1 MTKDAISDQWILD
14 LSVDHHDREIRSSI
28 FKAYTELRKP
38 VWFNDHKRPDVNYL
52 SVFTWDD
59 VSLVSSKSDIFHS
72 KEGYLINDN
81 FDRMSFDGSLL
92 SMNGEEH
99 KNMRA
104 IVSFIFTNKMVQE
117 LEPMIRRIAK
127 KAFEQVLSQN
137 DKIDIFKTV
146 CTDIPLN
153 INAEMMGM
161 PEELKYEILNLTKFI
176 VVNDDPDYGNSKPL
190 KWLQATKKMKNHA
203 LSIGELNKNSQ
214 NTNMTTMLLNSMD
227 NSKNLTLEEYSQFFM
242 LLVIAGMET
251 TTHSLAHGI
260 KLLYQNPDQLDLL
273 KNNFDT
279 YIETA
284 CEEILRVEPTVLHF
298 RRTATIDTEISGVP
312 VKKGDRILTWYNC
325 ANNDPE
331 KFNNPYEFDITRPKR
346 PPHTTFG
353 GPGIHHCLGAGLAR
367 LEMKIFYEYLF
378 EYIPEIKL
386 DLDNIK
392 YVKTRWANGYK
403 SMPLK

>member
-1 MTKDAISDQWILD
+1 MTKAPISDEWILE
-14 LSVDHHDREIRSSI
+14 LSVDHHDREVRSSI
-28 FKAYTELRKP
+28 FNTYTELRKP
-38 VWFNDHKRPDVNYL
+38 VWFNDHKRPDINYL

-59 VSLVSSKSDIFHS
+59 VALVSSKSDIFHS

-99 KNMRA
+99 KNMRG
-104 IVSFIFTNKMVQE
+104 IVSSIFTNKMVQE
-117 LEPMIRRIAK
+117 LEPMIRRITQT
-127 KAFEQVLSQN
+127 AFEKALSKN
-137 DKIDIFKTV
+137 DQIDIFQTV
-146 CTDIPLN
+146 CTEIPLN
-153 INAEMMGM
+153 INVEMMGI
-161 PEELKYEILNLTKFI
+161 PEHLKYEILNLTKFI
-176 VVNDDPDYGNSKPL
+176 VVNDDPDYGNSNPL
-190 KWLQATKKMKNHA
+190 KWLQATKKMKKLA
-203 LSIGELNKNSQ
+203 LNVGELNKNSK
-214 NTNMTTMLLNSMD
+214 NINMTTMLLNSMD
-227 NSKNLTLEEYSQFFM
+227 SSKNLTLEEYAQFFM

-273 KNNFDT
+273 KNNFDSH
-279 YIETA
+279 IETA
-284 CEEILRVEPTVLHF
+284 CEEILRVEPTVMHF
-298 RRTATIDTEISGVP
+298 RRTATVDTEISGIP

-325 ANNDPE
+325 ANNDPQ
-331 KFNNPYEFDITRPKR
+331 KFNDPYQFDITRPKR
-346 PPHTTFG
+346 PLHTTFG

-378 EYIPEIKL
+378 DYMPHIEI
-386 DLDNIK
+386 DFENIK

>member
-190 KWLQATKKMKNHA
+190 KWLQATKRMKNHA

-214 NTNMTTMLLNSMD
+214 NTNMTTMLLNS
-227 NSKNLTLEEYSQFFM
+227 
-242 LLVIAGMET
+242 MET

-325 ANNDPE
+325 ANNDSE